1 MHGQAIKKIWDEGGV
16 AVGCMLM
23 ADSPIA
29 AETMAHAGFDFLIVD
44 RQHGGM
50 DEGTAIAMMTAIS
63 TTATVPFL
71 RVPSNDAAAIGR
83 ALDCGAGGI
92 IAPLTDT
99 AVDARAIVA
108 ATRYPPDGKRSWGPV
123 RAGLTGGPDY
133 AAEANQ
139 AVIASGM
146 IETRDGFDALDEIL
160 ATPNLDS
167 LLVGPNDLGFSYGNL
182 PKPMPDDPQVVKA
195 IETVAKKAN
204 DAGVMP
210 GIHCGDAAMANR
222 MIALGYRWISL
233 STDTLFLRGAVEA
246 ALGQLKR

>member
-1 MHGQAIKKIWDEGGV
+1 
-16 AVGCMLM
+16 
-23 ADSPIA
+23 
-29 AETMAHAGFDFLIVD
+29 
-44 RQHGGM
+44 
-50 DEGTAIAMMTAIS
+50 
-63 TTATVPFL
+63 
-71 RVPSNDAAAIGR
+71 
-83 ALDCGAGGI
+83 
-92 IAPLTDT
+92 
-99 AVDARAIVA
+99 
-108 ATRYPPDGKRSWGPV
+108 
-123 RAGLTGGPDY
+123 LTGGPDY